1 MQRFYGHAMLHLRKR
16 WIGPIPAAPRSAALA
31 LWDRLVA
38 SDPGLLRLMMALR
51 GTSAV
56 FLMTLVAVFAG
67 PRLGAPPLELASG
80 VTFSLMAP
88 FLMREPTLR
97 QRQRTLLMLGMP
109 AVAATVATTVLHG
122 HGPLGDCFFI
132 VLVFAAFLLQARS
145 PYAVGQGLMAVVVS
159 YVGLYLEL
167 PPSTLPMQILSI
179 AAAIPVTAFA
189 CFVLFPIRPAATLRR
204 MVQAVQSRA
213 ARVLQDAGDPHAGPA
228 AMRRSLAKLN
238 EAALAADDQLALL
251 AAGSMGLRQHLMD
264 LELAA
269 ARLAAADCVG
279 QTPALQRHA
288 NRLLVAGR
296 RLRHS
301 RWSARDRRGMG
312 APGASPAS
320 ALTAITRA
328 AAALGAAASLPPPP
342 IPPAVPAPPG
352 PLAWRVALRVTLAS
366 AAAMAGGMAVSPN
379 RWFWAVITV
388 YVVSL
393 NTRSRGDTIYKGVQR
408 VAGTL
413 LGLIAGVTL
422 AALLQGA
429 PVAQIAVLLAAVFGL
444 YYLFL
449 TSYTL
454 GIFCVTVML
463 GLLYSLLGADMD
475 QLLVLRLEETVI
487 GATAAIVSAVFI
499 LPLRTRSQI
508 SQSGIAVLKALT
520 AAVAACRLVLSGEA
534 PPGTPAAPL
543 LAMRAVDRQVADLR
557 LALMPLTVGRFML
570 RRAPA
575 ERPAQALLDCVH
587 WTRMLAAAATGPDP
601 ALAAQADAIERR
613 LAALAAGDRAV
624 PEAGAPPLL
633 ASGAQAAL
641 AGLDRAT
648 AMLAERLAIGA
659 LHAFRLEG

>member
-328 AAALGAAASLPPPP
+328 AAALGAAASLPPAP

-393 NTRSRGDTIYKGVQR
+393 NTRSRGDTIYKGVQC